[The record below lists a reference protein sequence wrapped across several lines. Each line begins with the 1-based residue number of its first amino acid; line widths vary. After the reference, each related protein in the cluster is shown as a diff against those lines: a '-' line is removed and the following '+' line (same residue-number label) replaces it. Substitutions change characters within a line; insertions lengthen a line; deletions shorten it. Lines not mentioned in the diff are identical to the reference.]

1 MKLRSFD
8 VIRMENSFIMKVEK
22 NGIHIPIDKLKGIN
36 ERDIVE
42 VQIRRVYV
50 DEKTKTELETK
61 LKMIRYLLSL

>member
-1 MKLRSFD
+1 MKRRSFE

-22 NGIHIPIDKLKGIN
+22 NGMHIPIEKLKGIN

-50 DEKTKTELETK
+50 DEKTKIELET
-61 LKMIRYLLSL
+61 MIREIRHLLRL